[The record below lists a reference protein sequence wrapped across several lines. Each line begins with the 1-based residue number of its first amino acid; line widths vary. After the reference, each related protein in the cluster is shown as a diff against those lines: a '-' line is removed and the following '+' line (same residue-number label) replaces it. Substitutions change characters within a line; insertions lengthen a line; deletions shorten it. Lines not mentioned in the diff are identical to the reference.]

1 MEKIKSLIQPL
12 RTAQALALFLLQ
24 ITTLFTA
31 GLMLWNFFNQFLP
44 PWASWV
50 MTVLGAWFTGQ
61 VIDGLLDKVL
71 PVAASPH
78 KPANRREKAFVWI
91 IRVLALALLI
101 VSGTLSWWA
110 MPEISRT
117 AIAEPENEQIL
128 QTVTN
133 VNASLALTLKDK
145 NAEIREAERAVT
157 QSKKD
162 GKALIQSA
170 INSHPEAARLL
181 KSGNTWVKTA
191 PQLSAWRSR
200 IAQAERKAA
209 KMEETARQYVR
220 TLHNEKNGLISART
234 AQADSMNTALTTLA
248 LNREKRYESRMN
260 RYTNVLYLFDLAWMG
275 LVIVISLLLF
285 LVDGH
290 AVRQTK
296 SGMALVF
303 HVAEKRGEQFLEWLE
318 KVLLPSQ
325 RPTRTMLRPDVSG
338 VAPGLFPASGEA
350 EQARQISALAAKVYR
365 MEETEFVPRHGEQ
378 KREQI
383 REQTAPENW
392 EQKQPIRS
400 PGGTKKV
407 PKPRRYEGTNAG
419 SLKNL
424 RRAISMYRQRAIEGT
439 LTEKGARKLAQ
450 MEKELHNLKT
460 KKA

>member
-1 MEKIKSLIQPL
+1 
-12 RTAQALALFLLQ
+12 
-24 ITTLFTA
+24 
-31 GLMLWNFFNQFLP
+31 MLWNFFNQFLP

-78 KPANRREKAFVWI
+78 KPGTRREKAFVWI
-91 IRVLALALLI
+91 IRFLALTLLI

-110 MPEISRT
+110 MPEISRA
-117 AIAEPENEQIL
+117 AIAEPENSQIL
-128 QTVTN
+128 ETVTN
-133 VNASLALTLKDK
+133 VNASVALTLKDK
-145 NAEIREAERAVT
+145 NAEIREAERAVS
-157 QSKKD
+157 QAQKD
-162 GKALIQSA
+162 GKVLIQSA

-200 IAQAERKAA
+200 VAQAERKAA
-209 KMEETARQYVR
+209 KMEQQAREYVR
-220 TLHNEKNGLISART
+220 VLHNEKNGLIAART

-248 LNREKRYESRMN
+248 LNREKRYEARMN

-275 LVIVISLLLF
+275 IVIVISTLLF

-290 AVRQTK
+290 TVRQTK
-296 SGMALVF
+296 SGMGLIFQAVD
-303 HVAEKRGEQFLEWLE
+303 ARGQQFIEWVE
-318 KVLLPSQ
+318 RFLLPRQKQVRSV
-325 RPTRTMLRPDVSG
+325 PRPDVSG
-338 VAPGLFPASGEA
+338 VAPSLVPASGEMEA
-350 EQARQISALAAKVYR
+350 ARLIEELRAKVDR
-365 MEETEFVPRHGEQ
+365 MESEFVPKHGEQ
-378 KREQI
+378 TGNKSEEQI
-383 REQTAPENW
+383 MGTNPAP
-392 EQKQPIRS
+392 KAAICS
-400 PGGTKKV
+400 TGGTKKV